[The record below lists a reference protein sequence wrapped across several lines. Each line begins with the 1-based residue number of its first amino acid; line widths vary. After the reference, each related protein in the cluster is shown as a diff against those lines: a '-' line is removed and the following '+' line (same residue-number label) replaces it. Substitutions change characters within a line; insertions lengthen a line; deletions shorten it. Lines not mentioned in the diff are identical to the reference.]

1 MGGKTIVGIAIS
13 LLPIVV
19 YWKAPKNEAA
29 PSSHWLAKGVFRVV
43 VDKALI
49 VVVIRVRLE
58 PLWVPCNAKI
68 SATIINLWLL
78 RIKVKKAMC
87 VDLV

>member
-19 YWKAPKNEAA
+19 YWKAPNYEAA

-43 VDKALI
+43 VDKALK
-49 VVVIRVRLE
+49 
-58 PLWVPCNAKI
+58 KI
-68 SATIINLWLL
+68 P
-78 RIKVKKAMC
+78 K
-87 VDLV
+87 